1 MTAAAALAILSLLLL
16 PSIGLCSGN
25 VKNELQGIKKEIQ
38 QKKLLI
44 KTTAAVEK
52 KVSGE
57 LAQIDRSLKVKED
70 NLRHL
75 TGELQGVEA
84 SLGRTGAEAQRVQ
97 QEVERKQDE
106 IRRRLVGLYKAGD
119 IGAVRVYF
127 SSDSLP
133 QMQESVRYMQAVLR
147 NDHKIVDEYK
157 QKIAELRILKED
169 LERDAAKK
177 ERIKESIE
185 AKRREI
191 EAERRKKGEY
201 LAHVR
206 QDKQSY
212 QASLKQLEVNA
223 RRLQSMV
230 EKLEALS
237 RKSYTAKSDKA
248 KGKPKGKQRPQAE
261 VVSYSGKGIGS
272 QRGQLALPVHGEIIS
287 RFGKHKH
294 PEFNSWT
301 VSNGIS
307 IAAPVGTDIHSIADG
322 KVIFANYFKGY
333 GNMVIVD
340 HGEGYFS
347 LYAHASKIFKKE
359 GATVTRNEAVAS
371 VGDVD
376 SPQGAMLYFEI
387 RYQGKPVDPGQWFR

>member
-1 MTAAAALAILSLLLL
+1 MTAVVLAILSLLLL
-16 PSIGLCSGN
+16 FPVAGFCAGN
-25 VKNELQGIKKEIQ
+25 VKSELQGIKKEIQ

-57 LAQIDRSLKVKED
+57 LAQIEKSLKEKED
-70 NLRHL
+70 NLKHL
-75 TGELQGVEA
+75 TGDLKGVEA
-84 SLGRTGAEAQRVQ
+84 SLGQTGAEAERVRR
-97 QEVERKQDE
+97 EAERKQDE

-119 IGAVRVYF
+119 MGAARVYF
-127 SSDSLP
+127 SSGSLP
-133 QMQESVRYMQAVLR
+133 QMQESMRYMQAVLQ
-147 NDHKIVDEYK
+147 NDHKIIDEYK
-157 QKIAELRILKED
+157 QKIAELRILKEK

-185 AKRREI
+185 AKRQEI
-191 EAERRKKGEY
+191 EEERRKKGDY

-206 QDKQSY
+206 HDKQSY
-212 QASLKQLEVNA
+212 QASLQQLEVNA

-230 EKLEALS
+230 EKLEAQS
-237 RKSYTAKSDKA
+237 RKRYTAKPDKI
-248 KGKPKGKQRPQAE
+248 KGKSQHQHVE
-261 VVSYSGKGIGS
+261 VVSYSGKGLGS
-272 QRGQLALPVHGEIIS
+272 QRGQLALPVHGEITS

-294 PEFNSWT
+294 PEFDSWT

-307 IAAPVGTDIHSIADG
+307 IAAPSGTDIHSIADG

-347 LYAHASKIFKKE
+347 LYAHASKILKKE
-359 GATVTRNEAVAS
+359 GATVTKNETVAS

-376 SPQGAMLYFEI
+376 SPHGSMLYFEI

>member
-1 MTAAAALAILSLLLL
+1 MTAVAFAILSLLLFL
-16 PSIGLCSGN
+16 PAAGFCSGN

-57 LAQIDRSLKVKED
+57 LAKIEKSLKDKEE

-75 TGELQGVEA
+75 TGELRGVES
-84 SLGRTGAEAQRVQ
+84 SLGKTGAEAERAQR
-97 QEVERKQDE
+97 EAERKQNE
-106 IRRRLVGLYKAGD
+106 IRRRLVGLYKSGD

-127 SSDSLP
+127 SSGSLP
-133 QMQESVRYMQAVLR
+133 QMQESMRYMQSVLQ

-157 QKIAELRILKED
+157 QKIAELRILKEQ

-185 AKRREI
+185 AKHREI
-191 EAERRKKGEY
+191 EQDKRKKGDY

-206 QDKQSY
+206 QDKQTY
-212 QASLKQLEVNA
+212 QASLKQLETNA

-230 EKLEALS
+230 EKLEAQS
-237 RKSYTAKSDKA
+237 RKSYTAKPDKTKA
-248 KGKPKGKQRPQAE
+248 KGKKQQVE
-261 VVSYSGKGIGS
+261 VVSYTGKGIGS
-272 QRGQLALPVHGEIIS
+272 QRGQLALPVRGEIIS

-307 IAAPVGTDIHSIADG
+307 IAAPSGTDIHSIADG

-333 GNMVIVD
+333 GNMLIVD

-347 LYAHASKIFKKE
+347 LYAHASRIFKKE
-359 GATVTRNEAVAS
+359 GASVSKNEAVAS

-376 SPQGAMLYFEI
+376 SPHGSMLYFEI
-387 RYQGKPVDPGQWFR
+387 RYQGKPTDPGQWFR